1 MVIVAMVDDQTV
13 SVMLYAVIT
22 DDMQQALHWWLQLF
36 KLKLCTY
43 LGIHTYYICKVIS
56 RCSAYIYIVLRVVG
70 VPAKSNPS
78 ACTSIICMHTLI
90 GRFKSKLLHSTV
102 GHEFETLRGT

>member
-1 MVIVAMVDDQTV
+1 MIVAMVDDQTV

-43 LGIHTYYICKVIS
+43 LGIY
-56 RCSAYIYIVLRVVG
+56 A
-70 VPAKSNPS
+70 
-78 ACTSIICMHTLI
+78 
-90 GRFKSKLLHSTV
+90 
-102 GHEFETLRGT
+102 

>member
-43 LGIHTYYICKVIS
+43 LGIHTYYIS
-56 RCSAYIYIVLRVVG
+56 RDY
-70 VPAKSNPS
+70 
-78 ACTSIICMHTLI
+78 
-90 GRFKSKLLHSTV
+90 F
-102 GHEFETLRGT
+102 